1 VVAAAVVVAV
11 VVLIHH
17 LLIHHLLKLEHN
29 NPNLHH
35 KLPCSLQNTNHPWD
49 QNQDNNSNFRSFHH
63 CLYPAN
69 SVYIHIPQR
78 SHVVVVEL
86 GSSFDVD
93 WNH

>member
-1 VVAAAVVVAV
+1 VVAAAVVVAEV
-11 VVLIHH
+11 VSEVV
-17 LLIHHLLKLEHN
+17 LIHHLLKLEHN
-29 NPNLHH
+29 NPNFDH

-49 QNQDNNSNFRSFHH
+49 QHQDSNNNCRSFRH
-63 CLYPAN
+63 CLYPTN